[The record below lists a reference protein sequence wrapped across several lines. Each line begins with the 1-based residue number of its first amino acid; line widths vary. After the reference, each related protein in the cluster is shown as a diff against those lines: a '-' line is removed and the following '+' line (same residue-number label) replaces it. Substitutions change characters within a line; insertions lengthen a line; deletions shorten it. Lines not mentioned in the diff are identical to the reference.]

1 MGITETFGM
10 SQREGGGGG
19 GSQICLDNASLR
31 AYKITAPILLGARD
45 DR

>member
-10 SQREGGGGG
+10 SQREGGG

>member
-19 GSQICLDNASLR
+19 GA
-31 AYKITAPILLGARD
+31 APKSVWTMPV
-45 DR
+45 